1 MVSQIKLGDI
11 SVDVVL
17 KDIKNVHLS
26 VYPPTGRVRISA
38 PTHMSMDTIR
48 VFAISKVNWIRKQQ
62 AKLQKQERETQRDL
76 VNRESHYV
84 WGKRYLLNIL
94 EQQQA
99 PSVTLKDNKMT
110 LQVRPMTDSDK
121 RHAILEKWYREQLKT
136 AVPTLIAKWEERMNM
151 TVERFYVRRMKTKW
165 GSCNPQKRSIRLNT
179 DLARKPRECLEYLV
193 VHEMAHLIE
202 RTHSPYFITLMD
214 QFLPQWRTLRDELN
228 TAPLS
233 YADWKY

>member
-26 VYPPTGRVRISA
+26 VYPPMGRVRISA
-38 PTHMSMDTIR
+38 PAHMSMDTIR
-48 VFAISKVNWIRKQQ
+48 VFAISKVDWIRKQQ
-62 AKLQKQERETQRDL
+62 AKLQKQERETRRDL

-84 WGKRYLLNIL
+84 WGKRYLLDIL
-94 EQQQA
+94 EQEQV
-99 PSVTLKDNKMT
+99 PSVTLKGNKMI
-110 LQVRPMTDSDK
+110 LHVRPMTDSDK
-121 RHAILEKWYREQLKT
+121 RHTILENWYREQLKA
-136 AVPTLIAKWEERMNM
+136 AVPTLIAKWEERMNV
-151 TVERFYVRRMKTKW
+151 TVDRFYVRRMKTKW

-202 RTHSPYFITLMD
+202 RTHSACFIALMD

-228 TAPLS
+228 AAPLS
-233 YADWKY
+233 YAEWKY